1 MNRLKTVILATL
13 AVMVAGAIGRAQ
25 LSNVVVVDF
34 ERAVVESKEGKK
46 ASDKFNA
53 TLQAKQN
60 EVEKKQKELEDQ
72 QRKLQ
77 NGVRTLNDAAKNELQ
92 RDIDRRTT
100 ELTRIN
106 EDGQKELQRLRDE
119 LLRPI
124 AERATALL
132 NAMAAEHGYTLV
144 VDVSNPDTNVIYAS
158 EKNNITTELVKRI
171 DASVPPE
178 SAEAPKTGAPAA
190 PAANRPATTPAT
202 RPNPGSPTTTVAP
215 KPNTP
220 APNTPAPAAPK
231 P

>member
-1 MNRLKTVILATL
+1 MNRLKTVIVATL

-53 TLQAKQN
+53 TLQAKQS
-60 EVEKKQKELEDQ
+60 EVEKKQKDLEDQ

-132 NAMAAEHGYTLV
+132 NAMAAEQAYTLV
-144 VDVSNPDTNVIYAS
+144 VDVSNPETNVIYAS
-158 EKNNITTELVKRI
+158 EKSNITAELIKRI
-171 DASVPPE
+171 DASAPAE
-178 SAEAPKTGAPAA
+178 TGSTEAPKTGAPAA
-190 PAANRPATTPAT
+190 PANRPANPPASS

-220 APNTPAPAAPK
+220 APAAPK